1 MSAHKQAVRIRAVWR
16 AGQQRQKVFTVDDL
30 NGVGVIGCCDRD
42 FVYLIRQSFIQH
54 VKIDQIAFFDLIQIG
69 EHFGIRSAGVCG

>member
-1 MSAHKQAVRIRAVWR
+1 MPTHKQAVRIRAVWR

-30 NGVGVIGCCDRD
+30 NGVGVIRCCDRD
-42 FVYLIRQSFIQH
+42 FVYFIRQSFIQH
-54 VKIDQIAFFDLIQIG
+54 IEIDQITFFDLIQIG

>member
-1 MSAHKQAVRIRAVWR
+1 MSTHKQAVRICAVWC

-69 EHFGIRSAGVCG
+69 EHFGICSAGVCG